1 MPRTIKPS
9 PRGGPPLQ
17 ETGLSEA
24 RAAAGRVIS
33 KAGVAPGLSGKA
45 SESSRLADDLSKHS
59 SEDTW
64 AHSQFVPLIRAAVSF
79 NSDKAAQAVDALTPA
94 SPYELGNINPNFSL
108 TPEYLRGL
116 AYLRLKQGPSA
127 AAEIPEDW
135 SITPQS

>member
-1 MPRTIKPS
+1 
-9 PRGGPPLQ
+9 
-17 ETGLSEA
+17 
-24 RAAAGRVIS
+24 
-33 KAGVAPGLSGKA
+33 
-45 SESSRLADDLSKHS
+45 
-59 SEDTW
+59 
-64 AHSQFVPLIRAAVSF
+64 VPLIRAAVSF

-94 SPYELGNINPNFSL
+94 SRYELGNINPNFSL